1 MTIFM
6 AVAMLVTHVA
16 KKIRLTEGEFEA
28 AFDAVLDLLE
38 QANNEKYRLQPDI
51 TTEKVDNP

>member
-16 KKIRLTEGEFEA
+16 KKTRLTEGEFEA
-28 AFDAVLDLLE
+28 AFDAVLQLLE